1 MTSSDSFGR
10 EMTMNAVLICT
21 HKRGV
26 GLALIPLVASLES
39 VLHSASGLLGCAV
52 HQPSPLSLP
61 LSTAAAHFY
70 TNGAA
75 HFATCDGLT
84 AENLAQLY
92 ARVLQVAGINDSLVG
107 ALAVVVGPGSF
118 TGLRLGCAFA
128 NGLALGRKRQLWAI
142 EGVPDESSVGHF
154 KGMAEKVH
162 DSFWGTPSPDSDDAY
177 ATPTCFRDIYTS
189 LMQWHSGASS
199 LVDVL
204 EPHYGREPTPVLKLK
219 QQQGSPLS

>member
-1 MTSSDSFGR
+1 MTSSASFGR
-10 EMTMNAVLICT
+10 EMSMNAVLICT

-26 GLALIPLVASLES
+26 GLALIPFVASLEP
-39 VLHSASGLLGCAV
+39 VLHAASELLGCAV
-52 HQPSPLSLP
+52 HQPNPLNLP

-70 TNGAA
+70 TNGIA

-92 ARVLQVAGINDSLVG
+92 AHVLQLAGIDDSLVG
-107 ALAVVVGPGSF
+107 VLAVVVGPGSF

-128 NGLALGRKRQLWAI
+128 NGLSLGRKRNLLALK
-142 EGVPDESSVGHF
+142 GVPDESSGVHF
-154 KGMAEKVH
+154 KGLSENVH
-162 DSFWGTPSPDSDDAY
+162 SSFWGTPSPDSQDAY
-177 ATPTCFRDIYTS
+177 ATPTCFGDIYAS
-189 LMQWHSGASS
+189 LMQWHSGAGS

-219 QQQGSPLS
+219 LQQGSPLS